1 MNKALGTVLLTLIGV
16 AAFAAPTITGVTAQQ
31 RYPWNGKVDISYTV
45 TGDIARRRSRERCL
59 LRPGNSPRTT
69 EASTTRWNAISAES

>member
-1 MNKALGTVLLTLIGV
+1 MKKALGTGLLTLIGV

-45 TGDIARRRSRERCL
+45 TGDIAA
-59 LRPGNSPRTT
+59 
-69 EASTTRWNAISAES
+69 EAKQRAVFT